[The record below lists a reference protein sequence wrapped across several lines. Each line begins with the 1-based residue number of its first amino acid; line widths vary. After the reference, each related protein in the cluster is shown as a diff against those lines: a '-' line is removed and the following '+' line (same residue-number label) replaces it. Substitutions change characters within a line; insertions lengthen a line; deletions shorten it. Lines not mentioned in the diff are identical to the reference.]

1 MGHDHNHGDMKGKKL
16 GISILLN
23 IFITLAQAIGA
34 MVSGSL
40 SLLSDALHN
49 FSDVIALI
57 ISYIADKLT
66 QKKFTAQQTFGY
78 KRAEVIAALIN
89 AASLIAI
96 AIMISKEAFMRFNE
110 PAEINSLIVIILAG
124 MSILVNGGSVL
135 LIKKEAE
142 NNMNMRSAYLHL
154 MSDLVSSVAVL
165 IGGLCM
171 SYFQVY
177 WIDSILSLAI
187 ALYLIYSSFGLLL
200 KTLRVLMQFTPA
212 NIDSTEIEKAL
223 LKSTAIE
230 NIHHLHVWQL
240 NDKDIHLEAH
250 LDFKED
256 IKLSQVSKTLQEVS
270 EVLRSQFHITHAIL
284 QPEFG
289 VDDSKSLIIDERG

>member
-1 MGHDHNHGDMKGKKL
+1 MGAGHDHGDMKGKKL
-16 GISILLN
+16 AISILLN
-23 IFITLAQAIGA
+23 ILITVAQAIGA
-34 MVSGSL
+34 LVSGSL

-66 QKKFTAQQTFGY
+66 KKDFTPEQTFGF

-96 AIMISKEAFMRFNE
+96 ALMISKEAIIRFNE
-110 PAEINSLIVIILAG
+110 PAVIDSTIVIILAG

-142 NNMNMRSAYLHL
+142 DNMNMRSAYLHL
-154 MSDLVSSVAVL
+154 MSDLISSVAVL
-165 IGGLCM
+165 VGGICM

-177 WIDSILSLAI
+177 WIDSVLSIGIAI
-187 ALYLIYSSFGLLL
+187 YLIYSSFGLLV
-200 KTLRVLMQFTPA
+200 KTLKVLMQFTPSS
-212 NIDSTEIEKAL
+212 IDPKEIEKEL
-223 LKSTAIE
+223 LQLPYIK
-230 NIHHLHVWQL
+230 NVHHIHIWQL
-240 NDKDIHLEAH
+240 NDKDIHLESH
-250 LDFKED
+250 LDFSED
-256 IKLSQVSKTLQEVS
+256 IKLSEVS
-270 EVLRSQFHITHAIL
+270 EVIRGVSVLLRERFDISHSIL

-289 VDDSKSLIIDERG
+289 VQDSKDLIVDER

>member
-1 MGHDHNHGDMKGKKL
+1 MGAGHDHGDMKGKKL

-23 IFITLAQAIGA
+23 ILITVAQAIGA
-34 MVSGSL
+34 IVSGSL

-66 QKKFTAQQTFGY
+66 KKDFTPKQTFGF

-96 AIMISKEAFMRFNE
+96 ALMISKEAIIRFNE
-110 PAEINSLIVIILAG
+110 PTIIDSTIVIILAG

-135 LIKKEAE
+135 LLKKEAE
-142 NNMNMRSAYLHL
+142 DNMNMRSAYLHL
-154 MSDLVSSVAVL
+154 MSDLISSVAVL
-165 IGGLCM
+165 VGGICM

-177 WIDSILSLAI
+177 WIDSVLSIGIAI
-187 ALYLIYSSFGLLL
+187 YLIYSSVGLLV
-200 KTLRVLMQFTPA
+200 KTLKVLMQFTPS
-212 NIDSTEIEKAL
+212 NIDPKEIEKEL
-223 LKSTAIE
+223 LNLPYIK
-230 NIHHLHVWQL
+230 NIHHLHIWQL
-240 NDKDIHLEAH
+240 NDKDIHLESH
-250 LDFKED
+250 LDFSED
-256 IKLSQVSKTLQEVS
+256 IKLSEVS
-270 EVLRSQFHITHAIL
+270 EVIRGVSVLLQDKFDISHSIL

-289 VDDSKSLIIDERG
+289 VQDSKDLIADER

>member
-1 MGHDHNHGDMKGKKL
+1 MGAGHDHGDMKGKKL

-23 IFITLAQAIGA
+23 ILITVAQAIGA

-66 QKKFTAQQTFGY
+66 KKDFTPKQTFGF

-96 AIMISKEAFMRFNE
+96 ALMISKEAIIRFNE
-110 PAEINSLIVIILAG
+110 PTIIDSTIVIILAG

-142 NNMNMRSAYLHL
+142 DNMNMRSAYLHL
-154 MSDLVSSVAVL
+154 MSDLISSVAVL
-165 IGGLCM
+165 VGGICM

-177 WIDSILSLAI
+177 WIDSVLSIGIAI
-187 ALYLIYSSFGLLL
+187 YLIYSSVGLLV
-200 KTLRVLMQFTPA
+200 KTLKVLMQFTPS
-212 NIDSTEIEKAL
+212 NIDPKEIEKEL
-223 LKSTAIE
+223 LKLPYIK
-230 NIHHLHVWQL
+230 NIHHLHIWQL
-240 NDKDIHLEAH
+240 NDKDIHLESH
-250 LDFKED
+250 LDFSED
-256 IKLSQVSKTLQEVS
+256 IKLSEVS
-270 EVLRSQFHITHAIL
+270 EVIRGVSVLLQDKFDISHSIL

-289 VDDSKSLIIDERG
+289 VQDSKDLIADER

>member
-1 MGHDHNHGDMKGKKL
+1 MGAGHDHGDMKGKKL
-16 GISILLN
+16 AISILLN
-23 IFITLAQAIGA
+23 ISITVAQAIGA

-66 QKKFTAQQTFGY
+66 KKDFTPEQTFGY

-96 AIMISKEAFMRFNE
+96 AVMITKEAIFRFNE
-110 PAEINSLIVIILAG
+110 PAVIDSFIVIVLAG

-135 LIKKEAE
+135 LIKKEAKD
-142 NNMNMRSAYLHL
+142 NMNMRSAYLHL
-154 MSDLVSSVAVL
+154 LSDLVSSVAVL
-165 IGGLCM
+165 VGGICM

-177 WIDSILSLAI
+177 WIDSVLSLAI
-187 ALYLIYSSFGLLL
+187 AIYLIYSSFGLLL
-200 KTLRVLMQFTPA
+200 QTLRVLMQFSPS
-212 NIDSTEIEKAL
+212 NIKPKEIESEL
-223 LKSTAIE
+223 LKLEYIK
-230 NIHHLHVWQL
+230 NVHHLHIWQL

-250 LDFKED
+250 LDFSED
-256 IKLSQVSKTLQEVS
+256 IQLSKVSKVIEDVRGLLNEKY
-270 EVLRSQFHITHAIL
+270 HINHSVL

-289 VDDSKSLIIDERG
+289 VDDSKDLIADER

>member
-1 MGHDHNHGDMKGKKL
+1 MGAGHDHGDMKGKKL

-23 IFITLAQAIGA
+23 ILITVAQAIGA

-66 QKKFTAQQTFGY
+66 KKDFTPEQTFGF

-96 AIMISKEAFMRFNE
+96 ALMISKEAIMRFNE
-110 PAEINSLIVIILAG
+110 PAVIDSTIVIILAG

-135 LIKKEAE
+135 LIKKESE
-142 NNMNMRSAYLHL
+142 DNMNMRSAYLHL
-154 MSDLVSSVAVL
+154 MSDLISSVAVL
-165 IGGLCM
+165 VGGICM

-177 WIDSILSLAI
+177 WIDSVLSIGIAI
-187 ALYLIYSSFGLLL
+187 YLIYSSVGLLV
-200 KTLRVLMQFTPA
+200 KTLKVLMQFTPS
-212 NIDSTEIEKAL
+212 NIDPKEIEKEL
-223 LKSTAIE
+223 LKLPYIK
-230 NIHHLHVWQL
+230 NIHHLHIWQL
-240 NDKDIHLEAH
+240 NDKDIHLESH
-250 LDFKED
+250 LDFSED
-256 IKLSQVSKTLQEVS
+256 IKLSEVS
-270 EVLRSQFHITHAIL
+270 EVIRGVSVLLQDKFDISHSIL

-289 VDDSKSLIIDERG
+289 VQDSKDLIADER